1 MSFKRTILALG
12 TAAMAI
18 GAVQS
23 AELAGLAPFTATSF
37 GQQSDANALP
47 AYTQS
52 FVAQPGAMLE
62 SITWWGYHGAN
73 SLGPAFDSFVVLLD
87 GLLQTGS
94 IDIDDSNPNFSKY
107 TLTVSPVTLSATTL
121 SVLNDSPDV
130 EWFWQ
135 SAASVGGAHATEVA
149 YKLEGRAM
157 TIPEPTA
164 LLLVLFG
171 LFGAAAA
178 GRYGRLFDARA
189 IDV

>member
-1 MSFKRTILALG
+1 MGFKRTILALG

-23 AELAGLAPFTATSF
+23 AELSGLTPFTATSF

-52 FVAQPGAMLE
+52 FAAQPGAMLE

-135 SAASVGGAHATEVA
+135 SAATGGSGPHATEVA
-149 YKLEGRAM
+149 FRLDGSLN
-157 TIPEPTA
+157 TVSVPGTLA
-164 LLLVLFG
+164 LMVFG
-171 LFGAAAA
+171 LLAAA
-178 GRYGRLFDARA
+178 LARRP
-189 IDV
+189 